1 MLTRQFPVRRPYGPT
16 ALIRKTFAQLPTHT
30 LLCRTALV
38 LLESIRR
45 NQSDGVRPWGLGKN
59 SISASM
65 RAETLHSPKPHGL
78 TPSARLPRQS
88 GRARIDTHKLRAAS
102 LCWTA
107 APNFGHAPSLS
118 CRHSFRESLLLLGC
132 RFIAASRSIPDV
144 SISVRPW
151 FPPELCVINRA

>member
-107 APNFGHAPSLS
+107 APNFGHAPSPFPVLS
-118 CRHSFRESLLLLGC
+118 SLFSRIVASARLPLHRRESLHP
-132 RFIAASRSIPDV
+132 RRQHFRPPMV
-144 SISVRPW
+144 SP
-151 FPPELCVINRA
+151 